1 MTRRIVNNIFDYM
14 ESFFLDAE
22 IQNKIDQK
30 QPITAQ
36 DLDNEFNQ
44 SVLLS
49 SWSQKKLKR
58 FYQLKKLYLS
68 QKAERY

>member
-1 MTRRIVNNIFDYM
+1 MVNNIFEYM
-14 ESFFLDAE
+14 EGFFLDQK
-22 IQNKIDQK
+22 IQQKIEQK
-30 QPITAQ
+30 QLITAQ

-68 QKAERY
+68 QEAQKY

>member
-1 MTRRIVNNIFDYM
+1 MKGLISEIVDCIFKDM
-14 ESFFLDAE
+14 ESFFFDYKT
-22 IQNKIDQK
+22 QQKIDQK

-49 SWSQKKLKR
+49 H
-58 FYQLKKLYLS
+58 
-68 QKAERY
+68 